1 MNVPDTICNR
11 KSAGVVLLE
20 VLMALTL
27 FVISAAVV
35 GSAMR
40 ASMQATVNMRFTA
53 RAADI
58 AQSVLAELLAGSAE
72 LVDTPATAFEDAP
85 EGWTYQ
91 IVTEEVVDTPGL
103 KKVTVIV
110 ADADSPDSRTHQLT
124 QWILDRTA
132 LTERSEES
140 GL

>member
-1 MNVPDTICNR
+1 
-11 KSAGVVLLE
+11 VLLE

-27 FVISAAVV
+27 FVISAAVI

-40 ASMQATVNMRFTA
+40 SSMQATADMRLTA

-72 LVDTPATAFEDAP
+72 LVDTPPTAFEDAP
-85 EGWTYQ
+85 EGWTYE
-91 IVTEEVVDTPGL
+91 IVTEEITDTPGL
-103 KKVTVIV
+103 KKVTIIV
-110 ADADSPDSRTHQLT
+110 TEADSPDSHTHRLT
-124 QWILDRTA
+124 QWIFDRA
-132 LTERSEES
+132 GIAERKEES